1 MKTPKRKN
9 ISPADRVLG
18 FNSTFAMTE
27 SYKSIRTNIMY
38 SMPKTNSGKVL
49 VITSAT
55 PDDGKTTTCT
65 NLALTFAQ
73 TGAKVLLI
81 DCDLRKPRIH
91 RHLCLE
97 RKDGISNVLCGFA
110 ELDKA
115 IKRNVRDNLDV
126 LTSGETPPNP
136 VELLGSAEF
145 EEMINTLK
153 EKYDYIFIDTPPI
166 NIVTD
171 ATLAIKQ
178 STGTVF
184 IVKQNHTTY
193 DMLEEALDKLNKVN
207 TNIIGTI
214 FISAKDSHQKYKRS
228 YVKRYLKKYSYKYS
242 EK

>member
-1 MKTPKRKN
+1 
-9 ISPADRVLG
+9 
-18 FNSTFAMTE
+18 
-27 SYKSIRTNIMY
+27 MY
-38 SMPKTNSGKVL
+38 SMPKTNSGKVI

-73 TGAKVLLI
+73 TGARVLLI

-91 RHLCLE
+91 RHLSLE

-110 ELDKA
+110 ELDNA
-115 IKRNVRDNLDV
+115 LKRNVRENLDV

-136 VELLGSAEF
+136 VELLGSVEF
-145 EEMINTLK
+145 ESLINTLK
-153 EKYDYIFIDTPPI
+153 ERYDYIFIDTPPI

-178 STGTVF
+178 STGTIF
-184 IVKQNHTTY
+184 IIKQNHTTY
-193 DMLEEALDKLNKVN
+193 DMLDEALDKLNKVN

-214 FISAKDSHQKYKRS
+214 FIAAKDSNHKYKRS
-228 YVKRYLKKYSYKYS
+228 YVKRYLKKYQYKYS